1 MVACVRENECN
12 WRGWVWANARGCPG
26 VNTVLYRAARR
37 LRGKCEVLPVNMG
50 KVRSIPTCAR
60 VGNRQT
66 MAEERRPLAKY
77 QTHVQGDTQG
87 CPVHMVIRLTPVSE
101 DKDQYGMSRGGEGG
115 ESAAVSS
122 L

>member
-1 MVACVRENECN
+1 
-12 WRGWVWANARGCPG
+12 
-26 VNTVLYRAARR
+26 
-37 LRGKCEVLPVNMG
+37 MG

-60 VGNRQT
+60 VGVEPGVGNRQT